1 MGDPFI
7 NSSRTFNRTLQSQV
21 TFGNLED
28 IDVTADRSPV
38 LRIMISVVY
47 ILVCAI
53 GLIGN
58 SLVLLIMRVKHCRQS
73 TTINTFVLNLA
84 VTDIQFVLTLPF
96 WAVDTALDFS
106 WPFGDAM
113 CKIILSVTVMNMYA
127 SVFFLTA
134 MGITRYLSVASASK
148 NRIRPPASASVK
160 WVCAFLW
167 VLATVATAP
176 TSIFSTVTNVVGE
189 KLCLLKF
196 PAGQYWL
203 AFYHLQKIMV
213 AFVLPMSILSIS
225 YLLLLKFVRK
235 RNMKNIHSW
244 RRIQVTKSI
253 TVVILSFFLCWMPN
267 HAITFWG
274 VLVKLNAIR
283 WDEAYYVVHT
293 YVFPVTVCLAHTN
306 SCLNPFIY
314 CLTRRALRKK
324 LKNCLSSFAPWL
336 LKSSFQKSN
345 RRA

>member
-1 MGDPFI
+1 MGDPF
-7 NSSRTFNRTLQSQV
+7 NSSSRVFNRTPQGHV

-38 LRIMISVVY
+38 LRIMVSVVY

-53 GLIGN
+53 GLVGN
-58 SLVLLIMRVKHCRQS
+58 SLVLFVMRVKHCRQS
-73 TTINTFVLNLA
+73 TTINVFIINLA
-84 VTDIQFVLTLPF
+84 VTDLQFVLTLPF

-134 MGITRYLSVASASK
+134 MSITRYCSVASATK
-148 NRIRPPASASVK
+148 NSVRPPTSCSVK

-167 VLATVATAP
+167 VFATVATAP
-176 TSIFSTVTNVVGE
+176 TSIFSTVTNVAGE

-196 PAGQYWL
+196 PAGHYWL
-203 AFYHLQKIMV
+203 AFYHLQKILV
-213 AFVLPMSILSIS
+213 AFVLPMLILSVS
-225 YLLLLKFVRK
+225 YLLLLRFVRK
-235 RNMKNIHSW
+235 RNLNNSHSK
-244 RRIQVTKSI
+244 RRIHVTKSI
-253 TVVILSFFLCWMPN
+253 TVVVLSFFLCWMPN

-274 VLVKLNAIR
+274 VLVKLNVIH
-283 WDEAYYVVHT
+283 WDEAYYIVHT

-306 SCLNPFIY
+306 SCLNPFIC

-324 LKNCLSSFAPWL
+324 LKNCLSNIAPWV
-336 LKSSFQKSN
+336 LKRSFQKSG
-345 RRA
+345 RHA

>member
-1 MGDPFI
+1 MGDTF
-7 NSSRTFNRTLQSQV
+7 NSSRVFNRTLQGRV

-38 LRIMISVVY
+38 LRIMISVIY

-53 GLIGN
+53 GLVGN
-58 SLVLLIMRVKHCRQS
+58 SLVLLTMRLLVGRKS
-73 TTINTFVLNLA
+73 PTINVFIIHLA

-113 CKIILSVTVMNMYA
+113 CRIILSVTVMNMYA

-134 MGITRYLSVASASK
+134 MGITRYCSVASATK
-148 NRIRPPASASVK
+148 NRVRPPASRTIK

-167 VLATVATAP
+167 VVATVATVP
-176 TSIFSTVTNVVGE
+176 TSIFSTVTNVAGE
-189 KLCLLKF
+189 NLCLLKF

-203 AFYHLQKIMV
+203 ALYHLQKILV
-213 AFVLPMSILSIS
+213 AFILPMLILSVS
-225 YLLLLKFVRK
+225 YLLLLRFVKK
-235 RNMKNIHSW
+235 RNLNSIHSK
-244 RRIQVTKSI
+244 RRIHVTKSI
-253 TVVILSFFLCWMPN
+253 TVVVLSFFLCWMPN

-274 VLVKLNAIR
+274 VLVKLNVIH
-283 WDEAYYVVHT
+283 WDEAYYIAHT

-314 CLTRRALRKK
+314 CLTRRTFRQKV
-324 LKNCLSSFAPWL
+324 KNCLSNIAP
-336 LKSSFQKSN
+336 
-345 RRA
+345 

>member
-1 MGDPFI
+1 MGDPF
-7 NSSRTFNRTLQSQV
+7 NSTRAFNRTPQGHV

-38 LRIMISVVY
+38 LRILISAVY
-47 ILVCAI
+47 VLVCAI
-53 GLIGN
+53 GLVGN
-58 SLVLLIMRVKHCRQS
+58 SLVLFIMRAKHCGPS
-73 TTINTFVLNLA
+73 TTINVFIVNLA
-84 VTDIQFVLTLPF
+84 VTDLQFVLTFPF

-134 MGITRYLSVASASK
+134 MSITRYCSVAAVAK
-148 NRIRPPASASVK
+148 NRVRPPTSCSVR
-160 WVCAFLW
+160 WVCASLW
-167 VLATVATAP
+167 VFATVATAP
-176 TSIFSTVTNVVGE
+176 TSIFSTVTNVAGE

-196 PAGQYWL
+196 PAGHYWL
-203 AFYHLQKIMV
+203 AFYHLQKILV
-213 AFVLPMSILSIS
+213 AFVLPMLILSAS
-225 YLLLLKFVRK
+225 YMLLLRFVRK
-235 RNMKNIHSW
+235 RNLNSGRSKRSI
-244 RRIQVTKSI
+244 RVTRSV
-253 TVVILSFFLCWMPN
+253 TVVVLSFFLCWMPN

-274 VLVKLNAIR
+274 VLVKLNVVY
-283 WDEAYYVVHT
+283 WDEAYYIVHT
-293 YVFPVTVCLAHTN
+293 YAFPVTVCLAHTN

-324 LKNCLSSFAPWL
+324 LKNCLSDIAPCL
-336 LKSSFQKSN
+336 LKRPLWKSG